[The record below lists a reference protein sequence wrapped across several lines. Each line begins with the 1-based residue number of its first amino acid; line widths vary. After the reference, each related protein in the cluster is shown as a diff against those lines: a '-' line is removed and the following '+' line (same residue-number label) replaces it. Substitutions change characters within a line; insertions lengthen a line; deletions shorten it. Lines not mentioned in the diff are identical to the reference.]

1 MKSINDVIR
10 YMKKR
15 SMMNYDINM
24 TISHEL
30 WDHIINILDSYCL
43 KDGVPEKSGKY
54 LCWCK
59 NEYFTVLPYS
69 EKHKVFNAYD
79 GLEVNDLRPIEV
91 IAWCEL
97 PEVVKDE
104 RVVEG

>member
-1 MKSINDVIR
+1 MKNINEVVR

-59 NEYFTVLPYS
+59 NEYFTVLHYS
-69 EKHKVFNAYD
+69 DKHKKFNCHD
-79 GLEVNDLRPIEV
+79 EDKETPFVIEV
-91 IAWCEL
+91 VAWCEL

>member
-1 MKSINDVIR
+1 MKNINEVIR

-43 KDGVPEKSGKY
+43 KECLPKKSGEY
-54 LCWCK
+54 LCLNDAGRFQVLHYSKRHGAFNCRDES
-59 NEYFTVLPYS
+59 NETPFKIDV
-69 EKHKVFNAYD
+69 V
-79 GLEVNDLRPIEV
+79 
-91 IAWCEL
+91 AWCEL
-97 PEVVKDE
+97 PEVLEK
-104 RVVEG
+104 